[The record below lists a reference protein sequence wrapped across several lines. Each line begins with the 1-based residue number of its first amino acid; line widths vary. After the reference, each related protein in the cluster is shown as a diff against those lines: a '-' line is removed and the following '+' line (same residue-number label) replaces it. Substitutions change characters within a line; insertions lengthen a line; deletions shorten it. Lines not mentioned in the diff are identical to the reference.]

1 MKYSRRDMIQMGVG
15 ASAALLTGSR
25 PVWAQETR
33 PADVSSQRKRP
44 IPSTGETI
52 PCMGLGT
59 SRTFNAGTSDEQRA
73 PLKDVLRLFHEMG
86 GTVLDTAPSYGN
98 AEIVSGD
105 LMRDLGIRSDLFVAT
120 KVRTRGQAE
129 GVEQMEASLHRL
141 QTERVDLMQVHNLMD
156 IQTQLPTVRQWKE
169 QGRVRYTGMTTS
181 SRRQYKDF
189 ERWMKSETLDFVQL
203 DYSIGQ
209 REAAERLLP
218 LAAERG
224 MAVMVNR
231 PFMRGRLFQ
240 NTQGQVLPEW
250 CAEFDCAIWGQFFLK
265 YVLSHPAVT
274 VVIPATS
281 KPDHLRDNMAAG
293 LGRLPDEAMRKRMEG
308 LIDAI

>member
-1 MKYSRRDMIQMGVG
+1 MKYTRRDLIQMGVG
-15 ASAALLTGSR
+15 GSVALLAGWR
-25 PVWAQETR
+25 PVWAQAIR
-33 PADVSSQRKRP
+33 SADVTSQRKRP
-44 IPSTGETI
+44 IPSTGERI

-59 SRTFNAGTSDEQRA
+59 SRTFNADTSDEQRA

-120 KVRTRGQAE
+120 KVRTSGQQE
-129 GVEQMEASLHRL
+129 GVEQMQASLRRL
-141 QTERVDLMQVHNLMD
+141 GTERVDLMQVHNLMD
-156 IQTQLPTVRQWKE
+156 IQTQLPTVRQWKD
-169 QGRVRYTGMTTS
+169 QGRVRYAGMTTS
-181 SRRQYKDF
+181 SRRQYEDF
-189 ERWMKSETLDFVQL
+189 EHWMKSETLDFVQL

-209 REAAERLLP
+209 REAAKRLLP

-231 PFMRGRLFQ
+231 PFLRGRLFQ
-240 NTQGQVLPEW
+240 KTRGQALPEW
-250 CAEFDCAIWGQFFLK
+250 CAEFECSSWGQFFLK

-281 KPDHLRDNMAAG
+281 KSDHLRDNMAAG
-293 LGRLPDEAMRKRMEG
+293 LGRLPDEVMRKRMEG
-308 LIDAI
+308 LIDAL

>member
-1 MKYSRRDMIQMGVG
+1 MNYTRRDMIQMGIG
-15 ASAALLTGSR
+15 GSAALLTGWR
-25 PVWAQETR
+25 PVWAQDTR
-33 PADVSSQRKRP
+33 PAKVASQRKRP
-44 IPSTGETI
+44 ILSTGEKI

-59 SRTFNAGTSDEQRA
+59 SRTFNADTSDEQRA
-73 PLKDVLRLFHEMG
+73 PLKEVLRLFHEMG
-86 GTVLDTAPSYGN
+86 GTVLDTAPSYGK

-105 LMRDLGIRSDLFVAT
+105 LMRDLKIRSDLFVAT
-120 KVRTRGQAE
+120 KVRTKGQAE
-129 GVEQMEASLHRL
+129 GVEQMQASLRRL
-141 QTERVDLMQVHNLMD
+141 QTERVDLMQVHSLMD
-156 IQTQLPTVRQWKE
+156 IQTQLPTARQWKE
-169 QGRVRYTGMTTS
+169 EGRVRYVGMTTS
-181 SRRQYKDF
+181 SSRQYEDF
-189 ERWMKSETLDFVQL
+189 ERWMKNEKLDFVQL

-209 REAAERLLP
+209 RKAAKRLLP

-240 NTQGQVLPEW
+240 KTKSQALPEW
-250 CAEFDCAIWGQFFLK
+250 CAEFDCASWGQFFLK

-293 LGRLPDEAMRKRMEG
+293 LGRLPDKAMRVRMEG
-308 LIDAI
+308 LVDAM

>member
-1 MKYSRRDMIQMGVG
+1 MNYTRRDMIQMGIG
-15 ASAALLTGSR
+15 GSAALLTGWR
-25 PVWAQETR
+25 PVWAQESR
-33 PADVSSQRKRP
+33 PADVSLQLKRP
-44 IPSTGETI
+44 ILSTDEKI

-59 SRTFNAGTSDEQRA
+59 SRTFNADSSEQQRA
-73 PLKDVLRLFHEMG
+73 PLKEVLRLFHEMG

-105 LMRDLGIRSDLFVAT
+105 LLRDLKIRSDLFVAT
-120 KVRTRGQAE
+120 KVRTKGQAE
-129 GVEQMEASLHRL
+129 GVEQMQASLRRL

-156 IQTQLPTVRQWKE
+156 IKTQLPTVRQWKE
-169 QGRVRYTGMTTS
+169 EDRVRYVGMTTS
-181 SRRQYKDF
+181 SSRQYEDF
-189 ERWMKSETLDFVQL
+189 ERWMKREKLDFVQL

-209 REAAERLLP
+209 REAANRLLP

-240 NTQGQVLPEW
+240 KTKGQVLPEW
-250 CAEFDCAIWGQFFLK
+250 CAEFDCTSWGQFFLK

-281 KPDHLRDNMAAG
+281 KPDHLRDNMGAG
-293 LGRLPDEAMRKRMEG
+293 LGRLPDKAMRVRMEG
-308 LIDAI
+308 LIDAM

>member
-1 MKYSRRDMIQMGVG
+1 MYCTRRDMIQMGVG
-15 ASAALLTGSR
+15 GSASLLTGWR
-25 PVWAQETR
+25 PVWAQATQR
-33 PADVSSQRKRP
+33 PDVSSQRKRP
-44 IPSTGETI
+44 ILSTGEKI

-59 SRTFNAGTSDEQRA
+59 SRTFNANTSEQQRA
-73 PLKDVLRLFHEMG
+73 PLKEVLRLFHELG

-105 LMRDLGIRSDLFVAT
+105 LMRDLKIRSDLFVAT

-129 GVEQMEASLHRL
+129 GVEQMQASLRRL

-156 IQTQLPTVRQWKE
+156 LQTQLPTARQWKE
-169 QGRVRYTGMTTS
+169 EGRVRYVGMTTS
-181 SRRQYKDF
+181 SRRQYEDF
-189 ERWMKSETLDFVQL
+189 ERLMKSEKLDFVQL

-209 REAAERLLP
+209 REAAKRLLP

-240 NTQGQVLPEW
+240 KTKNEVLPEW
-250 CAEFDCAIWGQFFLK
+250 CAEFDCASWGQFFLK

-274 VVIPATS
+274 VVIPATT

-293 LGRLPDEAMRKRMEG
+293 LGRLPDKAMRDRMEG
-308 LIDAI
+308 LTDAM

>member
-1 MKYSRRDMIQMGVG
+1 MNYTRRDMIQMGVG
-15 ASAALLTGSR
+15 GSAALLTGWR
-25 PVWAQETR
+25 PVWAQATK

-44 IPSTGETI
+44 IPSTGENI

-59 SRTFNAGTSDEQRA
+59 SRTFHADTSDEQRA

-120 KVRTRGQAE
+120 KVRVRGQAE
-129 GVEQMEASLHRL
+129 GVEQMQASLRRL
-141 QTERVDLMQVHNLMD
+141 QTDRVDLMQIHNLMD
-156 IQTQLPTVRQWKE
+156 IQTQLPTVRKWKD
-169 QGRVRYTGMTTS
+169 QGRVRYVGMTTS
-181 SRRQYKDF
+181 SRRQYEDF
-189 ERWMKSETLDFVQL
+189 EHWMKSETLDFVQL

-218 LAAERG
+218 LAEERG

-240 NTQGQVLPEW
+240 KTQGEVLPEW
-250 CAEFDCAIWGQFFLK
+250 CAEFDCASWGQFFLK

-293 LGRLPDEAMRKRMEG
+293 LGRLPDKAMRDRMEG
-308 LIDAI
+308 LIDAM